1 MSSIWSNADR
11 GGQGSDPKS
20 SIACQSCRRRKVK
33 CDRELPSCQVCLG
46 TLQSCQYPARHLK
59 PGPKI
64 GTLQRR
70 KRRERI
76 QSRSN
81 STLIQPESIN
91 SCSSL
96 EDIQEV
102 ESGVTG
108 SSDNEQATA
117 IDAQSGGKSLS
128 RPLNSSNNEEVDRT
142 SQDIGCS
149 VNMSDLSFILH
160 PSHET
165 STPDGGQEHGNTIH
179 VSSADKQSIHQQVY
193 LTLELSEDQIDELLH
208 LYFDNMVAFSLFHEP
223 TFRSKLNAIDSAA
236 QLSALLAAI
245 SGYATRFLPTEAD
258 NVSVN
263 DCQRVKGQ
271 QTSKFVNLA
280 LHLVDEA
287 LCDCADET
295 PPLCVLQALV
305 IATHCQLTQG
315 VRGRAWR
322 SLGMCVRLAYELN
335 LHLLDSTQAVK
346 RNKERRWQEDEER
359 RRAWWAIWE
368 MDVFASTV
376 RRTPPAINWCQM
388 EVLLPALDA
397 YWHSG
402 QPVTSCF
409 LEQDPASRW
418 RTLLDSGNKSPK
430 AWFIVINSLMKDA
443 QTISC
448 PRGVPCVNEA
458 NRNASSTVFMSKE
471 LYSNSVEESQQ
482 NLETL
487 MNSIHCFMQA
497 LPESLRYRQQYLSFD
512 ARETGQ
518 IESKRQLHSSIYN
531 IYIMAQLARLM
542 IYRYD
547 IFNGHIELPK
557 SKSARKSVLNF
568 QDQENIALRQY
579 FEAADSILNIVNRSC
594 EDHIQYINPFLSST
608 IWLAAAVQLFRNSI
622 GGFSTNTSL
631 IKSRFDVLYLTYKQ
645 CVDFWN
651 TETAMQQNLE
661 LLETQLEGEKLED
674 SESTNRS
681 FSADPRQIRLS
692 RPRRQSWISSRSN
705 FATTFKRQNETI
717 LSLQEKQSM

>member
-11 GGQGSDPKS
+11 GGQRINPKS
-20 SIACQSCRRRKVK
+20 SIACQSCRSLNADM
-33 CDRELPSCQVCLG
+33 CP
-46 TLQSCQYPARHLK
+46 
-59 PGPKI
+59 

-81 STLIQPESIN
+81 STLIRTESIN
-91 SCSSL
+91 SCLSL
-96 EDIQEV
+96 EDLQDV
-102 ESGVTG
+102 ENGLTG

-117 IDAQSGGKSLS
+117 IDAQSEGKSLS
-128 RPLNSSNNEEVDRT
+128 RPLNSSNNKEVDRT

-165 STPDGGQEHGNTIH
+165 STLDGGQEHDNTIH
-179 VSSADKQSIHQQVY
+179 VSSADKQSLYQQVY

-208 LYFDNMVAFSLFHEP
+208 LYFENMAAFTLFHEP
-223 TFRSKLNAIDSAA
+223 TFRAKLNTIDSAA

-245 SGYATRFLPTEAD
+245 SGYATRFLPTEVD
-258 NVSVN
+258 DLSVN
-263 DCQRVKGQ
+263 DCQPVKGQ
-271 QTSKFVNLA
+271 QTSEFVNLA
-280 LHLVDEA
+280 LRLVDEA

-346 RNKERRWQEDEER
+346 RNEERRWQEDEER

-418 RTLLDSGNKSPK
+418 RTLLDSGNESPK

-471 LYSNSVEESQQ
+471 LYSNLVEESQQ

-518 IESKRQLHSSIYN
+518 IESKRQLHCSIYN
-531 IYIMAQLARLM
+531 IYVMAQLARLM

-547 IFNGHIELPK
+547 IFNGHIQLPK
-557 SKSARKSVLNF
+557 SKSARKRVLNF
-568 QDQENIALRQY
+568 QNQESIALRQY

-594 EDHIQYINPFLSST
+594 EDHVQYINPFLSST
-608 IWLAAAVQLFRNSI
+608 IWLAAAVQLFRKSI

-674 SESTNRS
+674 SVSMNRS
-681 FSADPRQIRLS
+681 LSAAPRQIRLP
-692 RPRRQSWISSRSN
+692 RPRPQSWISSGSN
-705 FATTFKRQNETI
+705 LATTLKRRNETI
-717 LSLQEKQSM
+717 PSLQEKQSK